1 MAISPT
7 QNSAAQANIQQV
19 KQDKTEPSKELFSQ
33 TAIAKQSKISM
44 NIAILQA
51 SEAQLGAKD
60 QPLSLLYKSA
70 IENLNEMLAPELGEN
85 AIQNAY
91 ESGVDVSPEAT
102 AERIV
107 SFATGFLPNYQ
118 QNNPELTGDD
128 ALNGFID
135 LIGGAIQKGFDEAR
149 GILESLQVL
158 EGGVASGIDQ
168 TYQLVQQGLADFRE
182 LMNGRDGVGEITPSG
197 IS

>member
-1 MAISPT
+1 MAISSI
-7 QNSAAQANIQQV
+7 QNPAVQADIQQT
-19 KQDKTEPSKELFSQ
+19 KHDKVDSFKEPFSQ
-33 TAIAKQSKISM
+33 AAIAKQTKTSM

-51 SEAQLGAKD
+51 SEAQLGVKD

-91 ESGVDVSPEAT
+91 ESGIDFSPEAT

-118 QNNPELTGDD
+118 QNNPELAGNE
-128 ALNGFID
+128 ALDGFMD
-135 LIGGAIQKGFDEAR
+135 LMGGAIQKGFDEAR

-158 EGGVASGIDQ
+158 EGDVADGIDQ
-168 TYQLVQQGLADFRE
+168 TYQLIQQGLADFRE
-182 LMNGRDGVGEITPSG
+182 LMSSKDETDNS
-197 IS
+197 SS

>member
-1 MAISPT
+1 MAISPLQNPTT
-7 QNSAAQANIQQV
+7 QTDIQQT
-19 KQDKTEPSKELFSQ
+19 KHDKAEPFSQ
-33 TAIAKQSKISM
+33 AAIAKQTKTSM

-51 SEAQLGAKD
+51 SEAQLGVKD

-85 AIQNAY
+85 AIQNSY
-91 ESGVDVSPEAT
+91 ESGIDFSPEAT

-118 QNNPELTGDD
+118 QNNPALTGDEAVD
-128 ALNGFID
+128 GFID

-158 EGGVASGIDQ
+158 EGGVADGIDQ
-168 TYQLVQQGLADFRE
+168 TYQLIQQGLADFRE
-182 LMNGRDGVGEITPSG
+182 LMSSKDEQ
-197 IS
+197 

>member
-1 MAISPT
+1 MAISSIHNP
-7 QNSAAQANIQQV
+7 AAQADIQQT
-19 KQDKTEPSKELFSQ
+19 KHDKAGSSKEPFSQ
-33 TAIAKQSKISM
+33 AAIAKQTKTSM

-51 SEAQLGAKD
+51 SEAQLGVKD

-91 ESGVDVSPEAT
+91 ESGIDFSPEAT

-118 QNNPELTGDD
+118 ENNPELAGNE
-128 ALNGFID
+128 ALDGFMD
-135 LIGGAIQKGFDEAR
+135 LMGGAIQKGFDEAR

-158 EGGVASGIDQ
+158 EGNVASGIDQ
-168 TYQLVQQGLADFRE
+168 TYQLIQQGLADFRG
-182 LMNGRDGVGEITPSG
+182 LMSSTDEE
-197 IS
+197 